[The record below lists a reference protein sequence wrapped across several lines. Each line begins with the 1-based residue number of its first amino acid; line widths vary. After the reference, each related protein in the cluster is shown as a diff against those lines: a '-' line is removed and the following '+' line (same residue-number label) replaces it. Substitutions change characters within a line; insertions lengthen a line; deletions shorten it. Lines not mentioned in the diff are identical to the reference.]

1 MTRLDPTHAQEQLTT
16 ARILVIDDEP
26 ANTTILARLL
36 AQAGYTAV
44 EVVNDAREAMERYE
58 SVRPDLVLL
67 DLHMPHRDGYQ
78 MLAEMADPERSAIR
92 PPVIVLT
99 ADVTRAAR
107 ERALSLGAADFLT
120 KPLDHLEVLLRM
132 RSHIGTRFL
141 ELQLAEQNAALEQ
154 LVAKRTADLR
164 TSLDQLRETAEHRR
178 LLMRRLV
185 TAQEEERRRIA
196 GDIHDDTVQTM
207 VAVGFRLELLRRQLS
222 DPGQRAEMEALQ
234 ATVSDALSGL
244 RRLLFDL
251 LPASLETEGLASA
264 LRQQLD
270 RLAEQS
276 GPVGELVDELARPP
290 SRETAVLLFRIAQEA
305 LVNVRKHAAASRV
318 TVTLANEGAGVR
330 VEVRDDGRGF
340 TAPGDGDG
348 APGLA
353 GHLGLSSMHERAEIA
368 GGWCRIESR
377 SGGGTAVTAWVPLH
391 DEPADAVGY
400 D

>member
-1 MTRLDPTHAQEQLTT
+1 MTRPDPTHAQEQLAT

-36 AQAGYTAV
+36 AQAGYAGV

-58 SVRPDLVLL
+58 SLGADLVLL
-67 DLHMPHRDGYQ
+67 DLHMPHRDGYE

-99 ADVTRAAR
+99 ADVTRVAR

-120 KPLDHLEVLLRM
+120 KPLDHLEVLLRI
-132 RSHIGTRFL
+132 RSHLGTRFL
-141 ELQLAEQNAALEQ
+141 ELRLAEHNATLEQ

-164 TSLDQLRETAEHRR
+164 ASLDRLRETAEHRR
-178 LLMRRLV
+178 LLMKRLV

-207 VAVGFRLELLRRQLS
+207 VAAGFRLELLRRQLS

-244 RRLLFDL
+244 RRLLFNL

-270 RLAEQS
+270 RLAEES
-276 GPVGELVDELARPP
+276 GPAGELVDELARLPTG
-290 SRETAVLLFRIAQEA
+290 ETAMLLFRIAQEA

-340 TAPGDGDG
+340 RAADGGDG
-348 APGLA
+348 ATGMA
-353 GHLGLSSMHERAEIA
+353 GHLGLPSMRERAEIA

-377 SGGGTAVTAWVPLH
+377 PGSGTAVTAWVPLH
-391 DEPADAVGY
+391 DEPAGEPGY

>member
-1 MTRLDPTHAQEQLTT
+1 MTGPDPTHAQEQLVS

-26 ANTTILARLL
+26 ANTTILTRLL
-36 AQAGYTAV
+36 TQAGYTAV
-44 EVVNDAREAMERYE
+44 EAVNDAHEAMARYE
-58 SVRPDLVLL
+58 ALGPDLVLL
-67 DLHMPHRDGYQ
+67 DLHMPHRDGFE
-78 MLAEMADPERSAIR
+78 MLAEMADPEQSAIR

-99 ADVTRAAR
+99 ADVTRVAR

-120 KPLDHLEVLLRM
+120 KPLDHLEALLRI
-132 RSHIGTRFL
+132 RSHLATRYL
-141 ELQLAEQNAALEQ
+141 ELRLAEQNAALEQ

-178 LLMRRLV
+178 LLLTRLV

-207 VAVGFRLELLRRQLS
+207 VAVGFRLELLKRQLA
-222 DPGQRAEMEALQ
+222 DPGQRVEMEALQ
-234 ATVSDALSGL
+234 ATVSDALSSL

-270 RLAEQS
+270 RLAEES
-276 GPVGELVDELARPP
+276 GPAGELVDELARPP
-290 SRETAVLLFRIAQEA
+290 SHETAVVLFRIAQEA
-305 LVNVRKHAAASRV
+305 LVNVGRHAAASRV
-318 TVTLANEGAGVR
+318 TVTLGSEGGGVS

-340 TAPGDGDG
+340 RVVDGDDG
-348 APGLA
+348 APGA
-353 GHLGLSSMHERAEIA
+353 GWHLGLPSIRERAEIA

-377 SGGGTAVTAWVPLH
+377 PGSGTVVTAWVPLH
-391 DEPADAVGY
+391 DEPAGEPGGD
-400 D
+400 